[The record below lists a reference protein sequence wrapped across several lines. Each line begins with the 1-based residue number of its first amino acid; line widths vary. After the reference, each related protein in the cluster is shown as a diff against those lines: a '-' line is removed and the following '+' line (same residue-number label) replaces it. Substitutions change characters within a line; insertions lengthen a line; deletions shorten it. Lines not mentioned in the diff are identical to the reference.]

1 MPAQLLVTGIN
12 GNKRPPDA
20 NEREIIKQAVASDE
34 ARKVYADEIAAA
46 RLEGDHN
53 FADGLQDLLDEAD
66 RVRTRERAAPRWNQT
81 AQRPA
86 AVTTER

>member
-1 MPAQLLVTGIN
+1 MPAQFLVTGIN

-20 NEREIIKQAVASDE
+20 NEREIIKRAAASDDS
-34 ARKVYADEIAAA
+34 RKVYADEIAVA
-46 RLEGDHN
+46 RLEGDHG

-66 RVRTRERAAPRWNQT
+66 RIRKRERAAPRRGDS

-86 AVTTER
+86 AVPMGR